1 MENSGMSERE
11 RKIFQTGLFDNLT
24 VQDAFTISALY
35 AAQYYMGDDKEDLAE
50 IIMSFLSKDAVFNE
64 DHSYTIARIN
74 KFANSMG
81 EVNPVHAIERA
92 AEVLSPE
99 LRQKSFALAA
109 RIGEVAQEMRTRNT
123 LARLSSKLL
132 IDKNIAA
139 EIIEHIFKK
148 S

>member
-1 MENSGMSERE
+1 MENSEMSERE
-11 RKIFQTGLFDNLT
+11 MKVFQTGLFDNLT

-35 AAQYYMGDDKEDLAE
+35 AAQLYTGDDKEDLAE
-50 IIMSFLSKDAVFNE
+50 LIMSFLSKDAFFNE

-74 KFANSMG
+74 KFANSLG

-109 RIGEVAQEMRTRNT
+109 RIGKAAQEMRTRQT
-123 LARLSSKLL
+123 LARLSSKLS
-132 IDKNIAA
+132 IDKNFADETIA
-139 EIIEHIFKK
+139 HIFEKC
-148 S
+148 